1 MDFFDIDFLEVGKSI
16 VNFVMDILET
26 IVFVGSLFIVVYLFV
41 AQPNQV
47 KGASMDPTF
56 GSGDYIFTSKITYK
70 MRSFQRGDVVVF
82 KSPHNPDIEY
92 IKRVIGIPGDM
103 VMVKDNE
110 VFVNGRQLTEDYIAA
125 KTNLWEGGF
134 AKNGEAA
141 KVEEGM
147 LYVMGDNRPRSSD
160 SREFGPITQES
171 VIGQVFYRYFPPS
184 KMGTITNPFPPDLQS
199 SVKSAPHLSFG
210 LPENLSI
217 R

>member
-1 MDFFDIDFLEVGKSI
+1 MDFFDIDFLGVAKSVI
-16 VNFVMDILET
+16 NFIMDILET
-26 IVFVGSLFIVVYLFV
+26 IVFVGSLFIVIYLFV

-70 MRSFQRGDVVVF
+70 MRSFHRGDVVVF

-92 IKRVIGIPGDM
+92 IKRVIGIPGDS
-103 VMVKDNE
+103 VMIKDSE
-110 VFVNGRQLTEDYIAA
+110 VYVNGRQLKEDYIAD
-125 KTNLWEGGF
+125 KTNLWEGGYS
-134 AKNGEAA
+134 KNGEAT

-147 LYVMGDNRPRSSD
+147 LFVMGDNRPRSSD

-184 KMGTITNPFPPDLQS
+184 KAGVIANPFPSDFQAV
-199 SVKSAPHLSFG
+199 VKTSPHLAFG
-210 LPENLSI
+210 LPVNLSTQ
-217 R
+217 

>member
-1 MDFFDIDFLEVGKSI
+1 MEIDFLEVGKSI
-16 VNFVMDILET
+16 LNFVMDILET

-70 MRSFQRGDVVVF
+70 MRSFHRGDVVVF

-92 IKRVIGIPGDM
+92 IKRIIGVPGDV
-103 VMVKDNE
+103 VMVKDSE
-110 VFVNGRQLTEDYIAA
+110 VYVNGRHLKEDYIAA

-134 AKNGEAA
+134 SKNGEGA
-141 KVEEGM
+141 KVEDGM
-147 LYVMGDNRPRSSD
+147 LFVMGDNRPRSSD

-184 KMGTITNPFPPDLQS
+184 KVGAIPNPFPSDFQS
-199 SVKSAPHLSFG
+199 LEKMIPHLSFF
-210 LPENLSI
+210 LPVNPSTQ
-217 R
+217 

>member
-1 MDFFDIDFLEVGKSI
+1 MDVDFLEVGKNI
-16 VNFVMDILET
+16 LNFVMDILET

-41 AQPNQV
+41 AQPNHV

-70 MRSFQRGDVVVF
+70 MRIFQRGDVIVF

-92 IKRVIGIPGDM
+92 IKRIIGVPGDV
-103 VMVKDNE
+103 VMVKDSE
-110 VFVNGRQLTEDYIAA
+110 VYVNGQRLKEDYIAA

-134 AKNGEAA
+134 SKNGEGT
-141 KVEEGM
+141 KITEGM

-171 VIGQVFYRYFPPS
+171 VIGQVFYRYFPPNKVGAIS
-184 KMGTITNPFPPDLQS
+184 NPFPSDFQS
-199 SVKSAPHLSFG
+199 LGKMIPHLSFS

-217 R
+217 Q